1 MNSSKIAETKTDRF
15 AKALLRKM
23 QKCSGERIELNDE
36 EEYRKRL
43 ERAQYG
49 RQ

>member
-1 MNSSKIAETKTDRF
+1 MNSSKTAEIETDRF

-23 QKCSGERIELNDE
+23 QKCSGERIEQNDE
-36 EEYRKRL
+36 EVI
-43 ERAQYG
+43 

>member
-1 MNSSKIAETKTDRF
+1 MNSSETAESKTDIS

-23 QKCSGERIELNDE
+23 QKCSGERIEQNDE
-36 EEYRKRL
+36 EVI
-43 ERAQYG
+43 

>member
-1 MNSSKIAETKTDRF
+1 MNSSEIAEIETDRF

-23 QKCSGERIELNDE
+23 QKCSGERIEQNDE
-36 EEYRKRL
+36 EVI
-43 ERAQYG
+43 

>member
-1 MNSSKIAETKTDRF
+1 MRTEIAETETDRF

-23 QKCSGERIELNDE
+23 QKCSGERIEQNDE
-36 EEYRKRL
+36 EVI
-43 ERAQYG
+43 

>member
-1 MNSSKIAETKTDRF
+1 MSSKIAETETDRF

-36 EEYRKRL
+36 EVI
-43 ERAQYG
+43 

>member
-1 MNSSKIAETKTDRF
+1 MNSSETVESKTDIS

-23 QKCSGERIELNDE
+23 QKCSGERIDLDE

-43 ERAQYG
+43 ELAQYG

>member
-1 MNSSKIAETKTDRF
+1 MNSSEIAEIETDRF

-23 QKCSGERIELNDE
+23 QKCSGEQIELNDE
-36 EEYRKRL
+36 EVI
-43 ERAQYG
+43 

>member
-1 MNSSKIAETKTDRF
+1 MNSSEIAETETDRF

-23 QKCSGERIELNDE
+23 QQCSGERIEQNDE
-36 EEYRKRL
+36 EVI
-43 ERAQYG
+43 